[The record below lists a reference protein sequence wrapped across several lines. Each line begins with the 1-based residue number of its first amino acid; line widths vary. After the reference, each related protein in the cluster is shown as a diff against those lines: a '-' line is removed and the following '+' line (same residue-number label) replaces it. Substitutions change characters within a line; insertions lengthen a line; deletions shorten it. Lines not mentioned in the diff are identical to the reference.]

1 MDIGI
6 YSARNQVA
14 HQRILASTLQLA
26 SVISIP
32 EPDLDVLTRIK
43 AQDQDVHSLYQR
55 EAVAGVLEAVVAY
68 LGIVPDQEPTE
79 DTSEAE
85 PTEIPSDTTED
96 VQPIE
101 QGELT
106 PDGALT
112 EPAPPR
118 RRKGGAA

>member
-6 YSARNQVA
+6 HSARNQAA

-32 EPDLDVLTRIK
+32 ETDLDVLTRIK

-55 EAVAGVLEAVVAY
+55 EAVAGVLEAVVAH
-68 LGIVPDQEPTE
+68 LGIVPEPE
-79 DTSEAE
+79 PDGDTPEAE
-85 PTEIPSDTTED
+85 LTESSSDTADD
-96 VQPIE
+96 VTTIE

-106 PDGALT
+106 PEGALT